1 MMSGP
6 RPLRLVLL
14 TLLVESG
21 IGGAAGV
28 VAGGA
33 AVELLDGPD
42 VWSSG
47 FPSGSSISTSGISF
61 ADALPDASLPIGIRA
76 SRGCLSVSL
85 GTVAGIRQVSSYLC
99 KACPLGFGYICPFFP
114 FQVHPGQVHSGSSFA
129 SGTSWCL
136 HSPAMRLCVR
146 MNLPWQHWHP
156 WQTKTCLLNI
166 SDIALP
172 GFAEKLL

>member
-1 MMSGP
+1 MSGP
-6 RPLRLVLL
+6 RPRRLVLL
-14 TLLVESG
+14 TLLIESG
-21 IGGAAGV
+21 VGGASAAAGV

-47 FPSGSSISTSGISF
+47 VPSGSSISTSGISF

-85 GTVAGIRQVSSYLC
+85 GTVVGIRHVSSYLC
-99 KACPLGFGYICPFFP
+99 RACPLGFGYTLPLFP
-114 FQVHPGQVHSGSSFA
+114 FQLHPGQVHSGSSFV
-129 SGTSWCL
+129 SGTVWCL

-146 MNLPWQHWHP
+146 MNLP
-156 WQTKTCLLNI
+156 
-166 SDIALP
+166 
-172 GFAEKLL
+172 